1 MVSIMILEKNIEELQ
16 LNNKIINKLKEKD
29 IRIIKDL
36 WKMKRKELKQ
46 LGLSD
51 SEISQIIIKLQL
63 HAIDLNQRVY

>member
-36 WKMKRKELKQ
+36 WRMKRKELKQ
-46 LGLSD
+46 LGFSD

-63 HAIDLNQRVY
+63 HAIDLNKRVY

>member
-16 LNNKIINKLKEKD
+16 LNSKILNKLKEKN
-29 IRIIKDL
+29 IMVIKDL

-46 LGLSD
+46 LGFSD

-63 HAIDLNQRVY
+63 HAIDLNKKVY

>member
-1 MVSIMILEKNIEELQ
+1 MILEKNIEELQ
-16 LNNKIINKLKEKD
+16 LNNKIIYKLKEKD

-46 LGLSD
+46 LGFSD

-63 HAIDLNQRVY
+63 HAIDLNKRVY

>member
-1 MVSIMILEKNIEELQ
+1 MILEKNIEELQ

-29 IRIIKDL
+29 IRIIKVL

-46 LGLSD
+46 LGFSD

-63 HAIDLNQRVY
+63 HAIDLNKRVY

>member
-16 LNNKIINKLKEKD
+16 LNNRIINKLKEKD

-46 LGLSD
+46 LGFSD

-63 HAIDLNQRVY
+63 HAIDLNKRVY

>member
-1 MVSIMILEKNIEELQ
+1 MILEKNIEELQ

-46 LGLSD
+46 DILINVKPKFSLY
-51 SEISQIIIKLQL
+51 IFYFFQTKL
-63 HAIDLNQRVY
+63 IFYNSFSM

>member
-16 LNNKIINKLKEKD
+16 LNNKIINKLKEKN
-29 IRIIKDL
+29 IMIIKDL

-46 LGLSD
+46 LGFSD

-63 HAIDLNQRVY
+63 HAIDLNKREY

>member
-46 LGLSD
+46 LGFSD

-63 HAIDLNQRVY
+63 HAIDLNKRVY

>member
-36 WKMKRKELKQ
+36 WKMKKKELKQ
-46 LGLSD
+46 LGFSD

-63 HAIDLNQRVY
+63 HAIDLNKRVY

>member
-1 MVSIMILEKNIEELQ
+1 MILEKNIEELQ

-46 LGLSD
+46 LGLDRKS
-51 SEISQIIIKLQL
+51 
-63 HAIDLNQRVY
+63 VV

>member
-1 MVSIMILEKNIEELQ
+1 MILEKNIEELQ

-46 LGLSD
+46 LGFSD
-51 SEISQIIIKLQL
+51 SEISQK
-63 HAIDLNQRVY
+63 NN